1 MTKDISFPLLL
12 FSQWDRAGCD
22 QQRLVTC
29 HVLGASP
36 RHRHVGRSP
45 DTQVRQEQGRAWS
58 ADCEGAHTSPGQAGV
73 QVVSPAGG
81 RHLPTSPVTGPPPE
95 GPGGHGEQD
104 VQRGEDGG
112 GRVERTES
120 RSGLE
125 RSISEQVWR
134 LQRDRE

>member
-1 MTKDISFPLLL
+1 M
-12 FSQWDRAGCD
+12 
-22 QQRLVTC
+22 TC
-29 HVLGASP
+29 HVLAASH
-36 RHRHVGRSP
+36 RLRHVGGSP
-45 DTQVRQEQGRAWS
+45 ETQVRQEPGRAWS
-58 ADCEGAHTSPGQAGV
+58 ADCEGAHTSSAQAGV

-81 RHLPTSPVTGPPPE
+81 RHLPTSPVTEPPPE
-95 GPGGHGEQD
+95 GPSGHGEQD
-104 VQRGEDGG
+104 VQRGEGGRGEGEDGG